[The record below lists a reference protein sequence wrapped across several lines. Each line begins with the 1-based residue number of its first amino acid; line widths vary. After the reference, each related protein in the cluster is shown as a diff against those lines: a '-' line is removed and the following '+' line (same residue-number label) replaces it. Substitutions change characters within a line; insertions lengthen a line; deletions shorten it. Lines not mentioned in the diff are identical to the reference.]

1 MFFEI
6 EIILK
11 TNLFFQLLK
20 GTFVGSLNDFRED
33 VNKACWFFPCFQ
45 ERLRIA
51 FNLEIV
57 FFCSVFWCLTV
68 SLNKPNK
75 SGISSNLFQV
85 SKLYNRFQVGHHF
98 LQNFVC
104 FN

>member
-45 ERLRIA
+45 
-51 FNLEIV
+51 
-57 FFCSVFWCLTV
+57 
-68 SLNKPNK
+68 
-75 SGISSNLFQV
+75 
-85 SKLYNRFQVGHHF
+85 
-98 LQNFVC
+98 
-104 FN
+104 